1 MPGPEMAM
9 KEQLTERLQQLKKEY
24 EAGQRVLADLDTRA
38 QEVRTTLL
46 RIGGAVQVLEEELQK
61 AKNNP

>member
-9 KEQLTERLQQLKKEY
+9 KEQLTQRLQQLKNEY

-46 RIGGAVQVLEEELQK
+46 RIGGAIQVLEEELQK
-61 AKNNP
+61 AKSHS